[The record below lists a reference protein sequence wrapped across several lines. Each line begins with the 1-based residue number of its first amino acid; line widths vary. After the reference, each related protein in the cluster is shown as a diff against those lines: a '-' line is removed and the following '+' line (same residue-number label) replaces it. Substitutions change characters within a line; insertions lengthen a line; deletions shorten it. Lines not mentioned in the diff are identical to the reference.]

1 MMTSA
6 NQSLINYRKSFNKGN
21 GNMRK
26 SDCILNDGT
35 TISLNLDSRENAKKK
50 NNNNRKKG
58 SETPLKSSYQ

>member
-6 NQSLINYRKSFNKGN
+6 NQSLINYRKSFKGS

-26 SDCILNDGT
+26 SDCILNDGNT
-35 TISLNLDSRENAKKK
+35 TNSFNLDSRENAKKK

-58 SETPLKSSYQ
+58 SETPLKSSFQ